1 MIKEPVERGR
11 KHKYGL
17 VAITHSISRMNST
30 VVDLCNT
37 KLIFGR
43 TVSTGKTWFVNNI
56 GKDRTKELA
65 HHDPNKVPGSPFWG
79 IWGLSL

>member
-1 MIKEPVERGR
+1 
-11 KHKYGL
+11 
-17 VAITHSISRMNST
+17 MNST

-43 TVSTGKTWFVNNI
+43 TVSSGKTWFVNNI

-65 HHDPNKVPGSPFWG
+65 YLQQGQAIIDTRQTSIPINTTLHVPFVGKKEDYFG
-79 IWGLSL
+79 D